1 MNEDRLRRI
10 NHDNC
15 ARQRKDYPD
24 VKPWVIAAL
33 AQEGTN
39 RPERMG
45 KNEPSAIRREHFH
58 ENHTAFSN

>member
-1 MNEDRLRRI
+1 MEKSRQRRVH
-10 NHDNC
+10 NNSC

-39 RPERMG
+39 RPERIG

-58 ENHTAFSN
+58 ENNTAFFI